1 MVAILAKLEP
11 RMEPEGKVLFNAV
24 DTTRLKKYSLSLKEV
39 LK

>member
-24 DTTRLKKYSLSLKEV
+24 DEV
-39 LK
+39 EEIFFIT